1 MVTKKEPNSKPV
13 VKPTTR
19 KAKVVTEVAAK
30 KPVAVKKEAVKPK
43 AKPTPKPVPKK
54 VVEKAIYY
62 HSAVPELKVKE
73 VVTPTKPLGVME
85 RMFRYIA
92 NILS

>member
-54 VVEKAIYY
+54 VVEKATVSKPSIT
-62 HSAVPELKVKE
+62 VRD

-92 NILS
+92 NIMS